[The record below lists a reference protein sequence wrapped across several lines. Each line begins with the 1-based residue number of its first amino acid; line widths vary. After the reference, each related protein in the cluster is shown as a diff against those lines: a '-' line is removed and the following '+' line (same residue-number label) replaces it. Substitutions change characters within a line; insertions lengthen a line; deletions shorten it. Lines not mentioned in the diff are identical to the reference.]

1 MTDIE
6 IERLISSD
14 RHGVYRKSS
23 GELVW
28 LPVRRHY
35 DWLRKGMVFICEAER
50 VDEEKV
56 KRLGEETDDL
66 RRKKAGELIE
76 KYGEGI
82 ANEFPEHFK
91 GLNLKKGKK
100 IPKPE

>member
-14 RHGVYRKSS
+14 RHGVYRKPS

-35 DWLRKGMVFICEAER
+35 DWLRKGMVFVCEAER

-56 KRLGEETDDL
+56 KRLSAETEAL
-66 RRKKAGELIE
+66 RRKKASELIE
-76 KYGEGI
+76 KYGDGI
-82 ANEFPEHFK
+82 ADEFPEQFK
-91 GLNLKKGKK
+91 GLNLTKGKK
-100 IPKPE
+100 IPKHE